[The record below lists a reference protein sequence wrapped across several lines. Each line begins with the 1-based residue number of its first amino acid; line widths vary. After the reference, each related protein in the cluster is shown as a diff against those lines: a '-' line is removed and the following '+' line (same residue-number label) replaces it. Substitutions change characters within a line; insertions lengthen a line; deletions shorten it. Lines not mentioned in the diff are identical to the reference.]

1 MNRRKFLK
9 ASFLSTFVTTPLFA
23 KNFNKSHFILPKKPF
38 EYFHKKGKSS
48 KFRVMLIGGIHGN
61 EMGAYKAADMLIDST
76 LEKGE
81 LLIIPRSNFTS
92 ILADVRGYN
101 GDMNRKFEK
110 ISKKDPDFYYV
121 ELLKEAILNYKP
133 DVLISM
139 HDGYGFNI
147 ENKRAWGQSVVIDEI
162 KYKNFN
168 LYNEAEFVRSNANIY
183 LNKKL
188 SLINT
193 KTFTSHIHDEQKKA
207 LTGWCLEHGVKA
219 FCIEA
224 SKQLP
229 SIEDKIRTHLT
240 MLREFFKLYDIK
252 IKELNEMIKKPSKF
266 LDKREAEVVLEINSQ
281 KYKYKKNLFLK
292 VPRGSNIKVVQ
303 INGPRGAFV
312 VPRHINLNWHSFH
325 APYVELD
332 VKNDYQ
338 KLFYLKI
345 KA

>member
-1 MNRRKFLK
+1 MTRRTFLK
-9 ASFLSTFVTTPLFA
+9 ASLFSSVFATPLFS
-23 KNFNKSHFILPKKPF
+23 KEFYKSHFILPKKPF
-38 EYFHKKGKSS
+38 EYFHKKGKHS
-48 KFRVMLIGGIHGN
+48 KFKVMLIGGIHGN
-61 EMGAYKAADMLIDST
+61 EMGAYKAADMLIDAT
-76 LEKGE
+76 VEEGE

-92 ILADVRGYN
+92 VLANVRGYN

-121 ELLKEAILNYKP
+121 ELLKSAILHYKP

-147 ENKRAWGQSVVIDEI
+147 ENKKDWGQSVVIDE
-162 KYKNFN
+162 KQYKHFN
-168 LYNEAEFVRSNANIY
+168 LYTEADFVRSHANIY
-183 LNKKL
+183 LRKKL
-188 SLINT
+188 SLVNT

-207 LTGWCLEHGVKA
+207 LTGWCLEHGIKA

-224 SKQLP
+224 SKQL
-229 SIEDKIRTHLT
+229 SSVDEKIKTHLI
-240 MLREFFKLYDIK
+240 MLREFFKLYGVK

-266 LDKREAEVVLEINSQ
+266 IDKRSAEIVVEINSQ
-281 KYKYKKNLFLK
+281 KYRYKKSAFLK
-292 VPRGSNIKVVQ
+292 VPRGSNVKIVS

-312 VPRHINLNWHSFH
+312 VPRHINLNWQSFH

-332 VKNDYQ
+332 VKNDYK
-338 KLFYLKI
+338 KLFNLKI

>member
-9 ASFLSTFVTTPLFA
+9 ASLLSGAFASPLFGKDFY
-23 KNFNKSHFILPKKPF
+23 KNHFVLPKKPF
-38 EYFHKKGKSS
+38 EYFHKKSKSS
-48 KFRVMLIGGIHGN
+48 KYKVMLIGGIHGN
-61 EMGAYKAADMLIDST
+61 EMGAYKAADMLIDAT

-147 ENKRAWGQSVVIDEI
+147 ENKKDWGESVVIDE
-162 KYKNFN
+162 KQYKNFN
-168 LYNEAEFVRSNANIY
+168 LYTEAEFVRSHANIY
-183 LNKKL
+183 LHKKL

-229 SIEDKIRTHLT
+229 NVEEKIRTHLT
-240 MLREFFKLYDIK
+240 MLREFFKLYDVK
-252 IKELNEMIKKPSKF
+252 VKELNEMIKTPSKF
-266 LDKREAEVVLEINSQ
+266 MDKRGVEVVLEINSQ
-281 KYKYKKNLFLK
+281 KYRYKKSKFLTIPK
-292 VPRGSNIKVVQ
+292 GSNVKVAQ
-303 INGPRGAFV
+303 INGPRGAFT
-312 VPRHINLNWHSFH
+312 VPRHINLNWQSFH

-332 VKNDYQ
+332 IKNDYQ
-338 KLFYLKI
+338 KLFNLKI

>member
-1 MNRRKFLK
+1 MTRRKFLK
-9 ASFLSTFVTTPLFA
+9 ASLLSSVFGTHLFA
-23 KNFNKSHFILPKKPF
+23 KNLHKSHFTLPKKPF
-38 EYFHKKGKSS
+38 EFFHKRGKSS

-61 EMGAYKAADMLIDST
+61 EMGAYKAADMLIDAT

-101 GDMNRKFEK
+101 GDMNRKFEY

-121 ELLKEAILNYKP
+121 ELLKSAILHYKP

-147 ENKRAWGQSVVIDEI
+147 ENKRDWGQSVVIDE
-162 KYKNFN
+162 KQYKNFN
-168 LYNEAEFVRSNANIY
+168 LYTEAEFVRTHANIY
-183 LNKKL
+183 LHKKL

-193 KTFTSHIHDEQKKA
+193 RTFTSHIHDEQKKA
-207 LTGWCLEHGVKA
+207 LTGWCLKHGIKA

-229 SIEDKIRTHLT
+229 SVEEKIKTHLI
-240 MLREFFKLYDIK
+240 MLREFFKLYDVK
-252 IKELNEMIKKPSKF
+252 IKELNEMIKRPYKF
-266 LDKREAEVVLEINSQ
+266 MDKRGVEVIVEINSQ
-281 KYKYKKNLFLK
+281 KYRYKRSKFLR
-292 VPRGSNIKVVQ
+292 VPRGSNIKIVQ

-312 VPRHINLNWHSFH
+312 VPRHINLNWHSFY
-325 APYVELD
+325 APHLELD

-338 KLFYLKI
+338 KLFNLKI
-345 KA
+345 RA